1 MLLGAPLPAPAP
13 ETSPGVTASG
23 PAGAEPDGVLPIFE
37 SVESSYGRG
46 PLRPG
51 DPQPAQSAPAEPSA
65 GPPAAWGAG
74 GGRLVAEPPA
84 VGGPASSGLPQ
95 RTPQPSRV
103 RGTEADQG
111 TGQDTA
117 AETAE
122 TTRSQLASFQQGSRR
137 ARAAARGGGSRNQP
151 GQDG

>member
-13 ETSPGVTASG
+13 ATSPGVTAPG
-23 PAGAEPDGVLPIFE
+23 PVSAEPDGALPIFE

-51 DPQPAQSAPAEPSA
+51 DPQPDQSAPAEPPA

-74 GGRLVAEPPA
+74 GGRLVAEPSA

-95 RTPQPSRV
+95 RTPQASRERAAAV
-103 RGTEADQG
+103 DQE
-111 TGQDTA
+111 TAQDTA

-122 TTRSQLASFQQGSRR
+122 ITRSKLASFQQGSRR
-137 ARAAARGGGSRNQP
+137 ARATARNGGRMNQP
-151 GQDG
+151 DQDG